1 MLYVQITEAVLQL
14 RDLDE
19 TEIEVDSCGDYEGW
33 LLNERMFLKLLGKL
47 NKSILIQQITKLA
60 CIL

>member
-14 RDLDE
+14 RDIDE

-47 NKSILIQQITKLA
+47 N
-60 CIL
+60 